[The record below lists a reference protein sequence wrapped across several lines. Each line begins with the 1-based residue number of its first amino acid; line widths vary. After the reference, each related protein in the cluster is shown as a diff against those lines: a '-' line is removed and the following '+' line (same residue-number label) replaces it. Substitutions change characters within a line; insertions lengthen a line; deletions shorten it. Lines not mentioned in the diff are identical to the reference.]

1 MSYIVLHYVR
11 RQLISANGIPFG
23 LLTSAYQV
31 TLGCA
36 PFSIGFWNICKSFIG
51 RGRFD
56 LQFFG
61 LILLVILATIL
72 GLTAGP
78 ASAIAAIPRLNWW
91 IHQDLFTF
99 YQSPGHP
106 ADDVQIYVPK
116 QLFPMVLDGSSLPGP
131 YCLESALDVNSSCP
145 FAGYS
150 SFLSAFNVT
159 GSSTIDNL
167 TLADSTGLDRR
178 MLTQTSGGLYGSGK
192 KDRSGVRLIGQ
203 TKTWTQ
209 NQVLANYLSLG
220 WKSGKPGIPDGD
232 PYIVEAKT
240 QHGPSLNPFVNVTC
254 SMQPSTR
261 FNRSLSFF
269 NRPYGDSENYGA
281 FGPDHSGEID
291 IRSIW
296 NETVLAKSNQTLFE
310 WREFFRETSDPIL
323 AAFILAPSFKKGKS
337 NNVTMCGIKAMYD
350 TNNMWIMSDQTPA
363 ISSNFSSFS
372 TQVQSKCPCLAR

>member
-1 MSYIVLHYVR
+1 MYYVR

-36 PFSIGFWNICKSFIG
+36 PFSIGFWNTCKSFVV
-51 RGRFD
+51 RGTFD
-56 LQFFG
+56 LQAFG
-61 LILLVILATIL
+61 LISLVILATIL

-91 IHQDLFTF
+91 FHQDLFTF
-99 YQSPGHP
+99 YQSPGRSV
-106 ADDVQIYVPK
+106 DDFQIYVPK
-116 QLFPMVLDGSSLPGP
+116 QLFPTVLDGSSLPGP
-131 YCLESALDVNSSCP
+131 FCLESSLDVNSSCP

-150 SFLSAFNVT
+150 NLFSVFNA
-159 GSSTIDNL
+159 SDPNTIDNL

-178 MLTQTSGGLYGSGK
+178 MLTQTSGGLYGSSIA
-192 KDRSGVRLIGQ
+192 DRSGVRSIGR

-254 SMQPSTR
+254 SMQPATIFS
-261 FNRSLSFF
+261 RSLSFF
-269 NRPYGDSENYGA
+269 NRPYGDAENYGS
-281 FGPDHSGEID
+281 FGPDHNGEID

-296 NETVLAKSNQTLFE
+296 NETILAKSNQTLFE
-310 WREFFRETSDPIL
+310 WREFFRETSDPVL
-323 AAFILAPSFKKGKS
+323 AAFILAPSFRKGES
-337 NNVTMCGIKAMYD
+337 NNITMCGIKAMYD
-350 TNNMWIMSDQTPA
+350 TNDMWIMSDQTAA
-363 ISSNFSSFS
+363 ISSNFSTFQ
-372 TQVQSKCPCLAR
+372 TQIQSKCS

>member
-1 MSYIVLHYVR
+1 MLYYLR

-36 PFSIGFWNICKSFIG
+36 PFSIGFWNTCKSFVS
-51 RGRFD
+51 RGAFD
-56 LQFFG
+56 LQAFG
-61 LILLVILATIL
+61 LIWLIILATIL

-78 ASAIAAIPRLNWW
+78 ASAIAAIPRLSWW
-91 IHQDLFTF
+91 FHQDLFTF
-99 YQSPGHP
+99 YQSPGRS
-106 ADDVQIYVPK
+106 ADDFQIYVPK

-131 YCLESALDVNSSCP
+131 FCLESSLDLNSSCP
-145 FAGYS
+145 FVGYS
-150 SFLSAFNVT
+150 SLLSVFNDT
-159 GSSTIDNL
+159 GSNTMDNL

-178 MLTQTSGGLYGSGK
+178 MLTQTSGGSFGSSHASK
-192 KDRSGVRLIGQ
+192 SGARLIGQ

-220 WKSGKPGIPDGD
+220 WNSAKPGIPDGD

-254 SMQPSTR
+254 WIQTSTK
-261 FNRSLSFF
+261 FNGSLSFF
-269 NRPYGDSENYGA
+269 NSPYGDARSFA
-281 FGPDHSGEID
+281 SLGPDHDGEID

-296 NETVLAKSNQTLFE
+296 NGTILANSNQTLFE

-323 AAFILAPSFKKGKS
+323 AAFILTPSFRKGEP

-350 TNNMWIMSDQTPA
+350 TNDMWIMSDQTPT
-363 ISSNFSSFS
+363 ISSNLS
-372 TQVQSKCPCLAR
+372 TFCKCP